1 MFTYSFSNT
10 DLLLNLQS
18 KSLNEVIK
26 VEGFKAGDDLI
37 TIARKAPIATTDFSA
52 YGDMVVSMQ
61 RNLSV
66 DLVFPLLQNSPENVK
81 LQTWA
86 NEFQSS
92 AYKFDGTFITP
103 IQGSCVDN
111 MGNDKA
117 VLSNGVILAIPALT
131 RGLTVATVT
140 WVISF
145 EAGKIT
151 REGAVDLSSG
161 QTSLVI

>member
-10 DLLLNLQS
+10 DLILKLKSQS
-18 KSLNEVIK
+18 VDKTIK

-66 DLVFPLLQNSPENVK
+66 DLIFPLLQNSLENEY
-81 LQTWA
+81 LQKWS
-86 NEFQSS
+86 NDFQSS
-92 AYKFDGTFITP
+92 AYEFDGTYITP

-111 MGNDKA
+111 MGKDKA
-117 VLSNGVILAIPALT
+117 FLSNGVILAIPALM
-131 RGLTVATVT
+131 RGLTVSTVT

-145 EAGKIT
+145 EAGKII
-151 REGAVDLSSG
+151 REVGGNLNA
-161 QTSLVI
+161 